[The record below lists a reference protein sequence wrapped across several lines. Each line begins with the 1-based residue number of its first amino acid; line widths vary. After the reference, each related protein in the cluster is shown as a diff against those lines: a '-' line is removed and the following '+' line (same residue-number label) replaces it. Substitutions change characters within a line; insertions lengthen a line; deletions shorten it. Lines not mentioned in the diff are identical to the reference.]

1 MYFYWQP
8 TKDDQWQAQDAGLRE
23 RLVQEKQPPFVTVL
37 DIETPIT
44 DEMSSDD
51 IAKIKYSGPFYIDLD
66 SDDHELVIEKFKVL
80 LGKLEAMDVSLD
92 AVALYATGG
101 RGFHIE
107 IPMACFMDKPRAMAT
122 LPAIYKEMAW
132 SPKIMVETLDLRVYS
147 AKKGRM
153 WRVPNVKRDNG
164 KYKVQI
170 SAVEAKSMTVEM
182 YGEITSKP
190 REALKLAK
198 PKLSVDLAGVWTVAK
213 AKVEE
218 AIKRRK
224 SSPDGKKMQQELL
237 NSFKGQFP
245 PSLLK
250 IMRGEVQS
258 AVGFNQTAMQIAIT
272 AHALGKKREDVLK
285 ECEGLLE
292 KHQSDSRRYAS
303 RKSREEEL
311 LHQYDYMEGNPCYSF
326 SRGAVKSILPETE
339 NGNDL
344 DGLGEGEDSVV
355 ESIKDEGTETG
366 FDQLAA
372 GVDILTTGVVVR
384 TSEGAKRI
392 CDVSFQSPLR
402 QRGLGGDIVAFDIAV
417 SVRGTKPHREVVP
430 IEIFQ
435 SKTKLSYWCS
445 VRGGTYQGSD
455 AQALGILRRLQT
467 MARDGDDEY
476 LLSLEGL
483 SLIEDP
489 QRPGNLDLVW
499 VSPEGVLSSKMLED
513 GTPAVKTNYKYRG
526 AHNTNGVFRSDL
538 HRCPMPGAGDP
549 RLQETLD
556 ALMEMNS
563 RYVMGAVLGW
573 GVAAFHRQI
582 FDHTHR
588 LFPLL
593 GVYGQ
598 AGAGKSTLVEALTHL
613 YTWKR
618 KLIPMQAGS
627 STPYG
632 IKVAMLSSASLPVV
646 LEEFKPREMTKTK
659 YEMFK
664 GLFRSAYNMQQ
675 TVNGGGADD
684 PKALQQSVLSAPIVY
699 VGEAQETET
708 AIMERTVT
716 VPLSRGEVEKRY
728 KQGALI
734 AARRGDELPKLGRAI
749 LAASEFIDV
758 DEFREVMDN
767 NIETVKSQ
775 ASMTSSDRIVKNTAV
790 VLTGLQA
797 LGAILTELYEDRYTD
812 VLEEMR
818 DEVVTESLEMA
829 GSVMSE
835 AAKVIH
841 SLAYI
846 SLNESPETHPDTA
859 LRHGEDYFVSA
870 DGKSLDLRMRTCYV
884 KYVTWCRRRNF
895 IPLFDNEE
903 SFIRG
908 LQHHVSLTDRTPESP
923 VIRSSSPNAVIYRF
937 SIDRLDQ
944 EGVDRFRDV

>member
-23 RLVQEKQPPFVTVL
+23 RLIEDKKPPFVTVL

-44 DEMSSDD
+44 DSMSADE
-51 IAKIKYSGPFYIDLD
+51 IAKVKYSGPFYIDLD
-66 SDDHELVIEKFKVL
+66 NDDHTLVIEKFKAL
-80 LGKLEAMDVSLD
+80 LAKLEDLAVDLD
-92 AVALYATGG
+92 CVGLFATGG

-107 IPMACFMDKPRAMAT
+107 IPMACFMDKPRALPL
-122 LPAIYKEMAW
+122 LPAVYKEMAW
-132 SPKIMVETLDLRVYS
+132 IPKLMVETLDLRVYS

-153 WRVPNVKRDNG
+153 WRVPNVQRDNG

-170 SAVEAKSMTVEM
+170 TPTEAKSMTPELYVA
-182 YGEITSKP
+182 ITSEPRKGWKLEKP
-190 REALKLAK
+190 S
-198 PKLSVDLAGVWTVAK
+198 LSVDLAGIWTVAK

-218 AIKRRK
+218 AVKRRK
-224 SSPDGKKMQQELL
+224 SSPESKKLQQELIS
-237 NSFKGQFP
+237 SFKGDFP

-250 IMRGEVQS
+250 VMRGEVQS

-272 AHALGKKREDVLK
+272 AHALGKKREDVLQA
-285 ECEGLLE
+285 CEGLLE

-303 RKSREEEL
+303 RRAREDEL

-326 SRGAVKSILPETE
+326 SRGAVKSILPESE
-339 NGNDL
+339 PGNDL
-344 DGLGEGEDSVV
+344 DGLGEEENSVV
-355 ESIKDEGTETG
+355 TKAIEDEYAE

-384 TSEGAKRI
+384 TAEGARRI

-402 QRGLGGDIVAFDIAV
+402 QKGLGGEIVAFDVAI
-417 SVRGTKPHREVVP
+417 SVRGSKPHREVIP
-430 IEIFQ
+430 IDIFQ

-455 AQALGILRRLQT
+455 AQAIGILRRLQT

-483 SLIEDP
+483 CLLEDP

-513 GTPAVKTNYKYRG
+513 GTPAVKTTYKYRG
-526 AHNTNGVFRSDL
+526 VYNAKGVFRSDL
-538 HRCPMPGAGDP
+538 HHCPMPGEGDP
-549 RLQETLD
+549 RLQETID
-556 ALMEMNS
+556 ALLELNS
-563 RYVMGAVLGW
+563 PYVMGAVLGW

-582 FDHTHR
+582 FHYTHDA
-588 LFPLL
+588 FPLL

-598 AGAGKSTLVEALTHL
+598 AGAGKSTLIEALTHL

-618 KLIPMQAGS
+618 KIVPVQAGS

-632 IKVAMLSSASLPVV
+632 IKVQMLSSASLPVV
-646 LEEFKPREMTKTK
+646 LEEFKPREMTRNK

-664 GLFRSAYNMQQ
+664 GMFRSAYNMQQ
-675 TVNGGGADD
+675 TVNGGGAED

-728 KQGALI
+728 KYGTI
-734 AARRGDELPKLGRAI
+734 IRARRGDEIPKLGRAI
-749 LAASEFIDV
+749 LAASEHIDV
-758 DEFREVMDN
+758 DEFREAVEGNISTVWKATN
-767 NIETVKSQ
+767 NP
-775 ASMTSSDRIVKNTAV
+775 TSSTRILTNTAI
-790 VLTGLQA
+790 VLTGMDALEAVLQD
-797 LGAILTELYEDRYTD
+797 LFPGRYTD
-812 VLEEMR
+812 KLAEMR
-818 DEVVTESLEMA
+818 QCVIDQSKEHA
-829 GSVMSE
+829 ANVMSE

-846 SLNESPETHPDTA
+846 SLNESYEVSPDVA
-859 LRHGEDYFVSA
+859 LKQGEDYFVGP
-870 DGKSLDLRMRTCYV
+870 DGSYVDLRMRTCYV
-884 KYVTWCRRRNF
+884 KYVTWCRRRGF

-903 SFIRG
+903 AFIRG
-908 LQHHVSLTDRTPESP
+908 LQHHVSLVDRAPESP
-923 VIRSSSPNAVIYRF
+923 VIRAASPGALVFRF
-937 SIDRLDQ
+937 NVNRLEQ
-944 EGVDRFRDV
+944 EGVDRFREV